1 MHTPLFAVFM
11 IAAVSGFPSK
21 PITIVAPAN
30 PGGGWDQTARQIQQV
45 LAAQHIVNVPIEVA
59 NRPGA
64 GGTIGLAEFITTNRN
79 DPHNILVLGRVM
91 MGAILTNRS
100 VVTLSETVP
109 LARLLNE
116 YEAIAVPANSK
127 YQTFGELIEDFKKD
141 PEHVSWGG
149 GSAGGT
155 DHILVGML
163 AQAAGISPKRINYI
177 AHSGGGEAAVA
188 VMGGHV
194 TAGVSGYGEWK
205 PHVKSGRFRFLAVS
219 SPARFAG
226 DSTPTVL
233 ESGLDVVMA
242 NWRSVAAPPGTNDA
256 QRDWWIEAFEKMS
269 RSDQWQQ
276 ILQQNDWE
284 DSFLAGREFEGFLA
298 DETRRNAETLN
309 AMGLVP
315 NPSAYPY
322 FIGLGLIVSLVWLW
336 RSSGGTTVSVPP
348 DIDWRGFGISV
359 AVVLAYVLLFERIG
373 YVVTTACL
381 IFMTS
386 RILRSRAWVRDLTAS
401 IAISGSI
408 YLVFEV
414 LLKKG
419 LP

>member
-1 MHTPLFAVFM
+1 MHAPILAAFM
-11 IAAVSGFPSK
+11 IAALTGFPSK
-21 PITIVAPAN
+21 PITIIAPAN

-45 LAAQHIVNVPIEVA
+45 LVSQHIVNVPTEVA

-79 DPHNILVLGRVM
+79 DPHCILVLGRVM
-91 MGAILTNRS
+91 MGAILTNHS
-100 VVTLSETVP
+100 AVTLSETIP

-127 YQTFGELIEDFKKD
+127 YQTFSELIDDFKKE
-141 PEHVSWGG
+141 PERVSWGG

-194 TAGVSGYGEWK
+194 TVGVSGYGEWK
-205 PHVKSGRFRFLAVS
+205 PHVKSGRVRFLAVS
-219 SPARFAG
+219 SPTRFAG
-226 DSTPTVL
+226 DTTPTIR
-233 ESGLDVVMA
+233 ESGLDVVVA
-242 NWRSVAAPPGTNDA
+242 NWRSVAAPPGTNDE
-256 QRDWWIEAFEKMS
+256 QRDWWVDAFEKMR

-276 ILQQNDWE
+276 ILRQNDWE
-284 DSFLAGREFEGFLA
+284 DSFLSGREFDAFLA

-322 FIGLGLIVSLVWLW
+322 FIALGLIVSLVWLW
-336 RSSGGTTVSVPP
+336 RSSPGTISVQPS
-348 DIDWRGFGISV
+348 IDWRGFGITAV
-359 AVVLAYVLLFERIG
+359 VVLAYVLLFERIG
-373 YVVTTACL
+373 YVVTTAGL
-381 IFMTS
+381 VFMTS
-386 RILRSRAWVRDLTAS
+386 RILRSRAWIRDAIAS
-401 IAISGSI
+401 IAVSSSL